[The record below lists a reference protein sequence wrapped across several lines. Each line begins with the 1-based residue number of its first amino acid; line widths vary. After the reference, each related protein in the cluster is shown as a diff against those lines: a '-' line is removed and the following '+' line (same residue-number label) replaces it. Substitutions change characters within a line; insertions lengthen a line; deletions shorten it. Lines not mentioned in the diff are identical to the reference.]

1 MNVFQ
6 PEDSYSNTLSWFLK
20 LVKNITFNF
29 SQYNF
34 LTSCGTLCTNSGLVI
49 VGFSSLAWL
58 FLMNPS
64 VEDRAMLSLV
74 ANPCVDNRHGE
85 SH

>member
-1 MNVFQ
+1 MNIFQ
-6 PEDSYSNTLSWFLK
+6 PEDSYSHTLSWFLK
-20 LVKNITFNF
+20 LVKNITSNV

-34 LTSCGTLCTNSGLVI
+34 LTSCGTLCTNTGLML

-64 VEDRAMLSLV
+64 VEDSAMLSLV
-74 ANPCVDNRHGE
+74 ANSRVDSRHGE
-85 SH
+85 SY